1 MDRLERVVVVGAGI
15 GGLTS
20 ALLLAGAA
28 DQIVLLERKPE
39 PAEIGAGIMLQP
51 NGLAVL
57 DGLGLG
63 AGVRALGR
71 SQRLMEIRNHRG
83 ALLGRG
89 STPDFG
95 SGLDHFVAILRSAL
109 HRVLLDAVRAD
120 PRICTEFGRPVTA
133 AHPGGRVW
141 LGAERLDADLVVG
154 ADGVSSIIRSSGSFS
169 ANVDDRKTTYVRALV
184 PGDEQGLFAEYWTPL
199 GAFGAAPV
207 SSDRIYCYAGAYV
220 GSAGEAIRGRDL
232 SAFVRIWGETLPV
245 AETLL
250 RRVPTVDDLLI
261 NGVRRVRCRRWVD
274 GRTVL
279 LGDAAH
285 AMAPNLGQGANSAMV
300 DAVVL
305 ADELRRQS
313 STEVALEGY
322 DRRRRVAVTRLQTIA
337 GVLGSLSGVRGQVRS
352 RSRDTLMRAV
362 SRPRALER
370 QIRTAQQEDPVWLR
384 RTVEVLARH

>member
-28 DQIVLLERKPE
+28 EQVVLLERKLE
-39 PAEIGAGIMLQP
+39 PTEIGAGIMLQP

-63 AGVRALGR
+63 AAVRGLGR
-71 SQRLMEIRNHRG
+71 SQRLLEIRNQRG
-83 ALLGRG
+83 ALLSRG

-95 SGLDHFVAILRSAL
+95 GGLDHFVAILRSSL
-109 HRVLLDAVRAD
+109 HGVLLDAVRAD
-120 PRICTEFGRPVTA
+120 PRISTEFGRPVTA
-133 AHPGGRVW
+133 GHPGGRVW
-141 LGAERLDADLVVG
+141 LGAEPLSADLVVG
-154 ADGVSSIIRSSGSFS
+154 ADGVSSVIRASGSFG
-169 ANVDDRKTTYVRALV
+169 AAVDDRNTTYVRALV
-184 PGDEQGLFAEYWTPL
+184 PGDEQDLFTEYWTPL

-207 SSDRIYCYAGAYV
+207 SSDRIYCYAGAYI
-220 GSAGEAIRGRDL
+220 GPAAEAIRRRDL
-232 SAFVRIWGETLPV
+232 RTFVRVWGETLPV

-250 RRVPTVDDLLI
+250 SRVGTIDDLLI

-305 ADELRRQS
+305 ADELSRAS
-313 STEVALEGY
+313 SIETALAGY
-322 DRRRRVAVTRLQTIA
+322 DRRRRAPVTRLQSIA
-337 GVLGSLSGVRGQVRS
+337 GVLGTLSGVRGRLGS
-352 RSRDTLMRAV
+352 RARDTLLRAV
-362 SRPRALER
+362 SRPRSLDR
-370 QIRTAQQEDPVWLR
+370 QIRTAQQEDPVRLR
-384 RTVEVLARH
+384 GTVEALARR